1 MLDELLEIF
10 ERDKKSGS
18 QSKSGLRGRLSS
30 LLGDDD
36 RARQSSSDR
45 DRRSYDD
52 RDDDDDDD
60 DDRRSERKRSRERD
74 FFDFGD

>member
-45 DRRSYDD
+45 DRLSYDD
-52 RDDDDDDD
+52 RDDDD

>member
-45 DRRSYDD
+45 DRRSYHD
-52 RDDDDDDD
+52 RDDDD

>member
-52 RDDDDDDD
+52 RDDDDDD
-60 DDRRSERKRSRERD
+60 RRSERKRSRERD

>member
-1 MLDELLEIF
+1 MLDDLFEIF

-18 QSKSGLRGRLSS
+18 QAKPGLRGRLSS

-36 RARQSSSDR
+36 RGRQSSSDR

-52 RDDDDDDD
+52 RDDDDDDH
-60 DDRRSERKRSRERD
+60 RSERKRSRERD